1 MERAKRTYPT
11 PTITEV
17 KFEDKNL
24 VTFFTCSKQTVL
36 SGDSASCCNV
46 QPEGTPNQTYD
57 PS

>member
-1 MERAKRTYPT
+1 MNRAKKQYPT

-24 VTFFTCSKQTVL
+24 VSFFVCSKSTVL
-36 SGDSASCCNV
+36 EGDSASCCNV
-46 QPEGTPNQTYD
+46 QPGNVPNQSYD